1 MACTIVDDVVQ
12 DTFTIKDLEKTIGDI
27 LSTEEKQMI
36 ISPEGGIGYMSRK
49 QYCEDMF
56 KTVISDKN
64 IGFICPSKIQEDI
77 DKEIINS
84 LRSYKPFSKCL
95 SNG

>member
-1 MACTIVDDVVQ
+1 MACIMVNGEVQ
-12 DTFTIKDLEKTIGDI
+12 STFTIKDLENSIKNI
-27 LSTEEKQMI
+27 LSSEEKQMI
-36 ISPEGGIGYMSRK
+36 ISPEGGMGYMSRK

-64 IGFICPSKIQEDI
+64 IGFICPSQIQEDI
-77 DKEIINS
+77 YKEIINS
-84 LRSYKPFSKCL
+84 LHSYKLFSKYL

>member
-1 MACTIVDDVVQ
+1 MSCILINGEVQ
-12 DTFTIKDLEKTIGDI
+12 STFTIKDLEKAINDI
-27 LSTEEKQMI
+27 FSSEEKQMI
-36 ISPEGGIGYMSRK
+36 ISPEGGIGYISRK

-56 KTVISDKN
+56 KTVIPDKN
-64 IGFICPSKIQEDI
+64 IGFICPSQVQEDI

-84 LRSYKPFSKCL
+84 LHSYKLFSKCL